1 MCPPKATISA
11 PRSST
16 LTIVII
22 LGSAD
27 LQCSSPRP
35 FKTLPFPII
44 AERIV
49 IAMITAPP
57 VFSRVSRTLSVFSAA
72 LLFATLVWA
81 NDPPWKGKPYQQW
94 DLQDIQSVFTDSP
107 WARMT
112 TIIRNWL
119 PNTGSGLPNDQLAG
133 SARGIPSTMDQS
145 SAAIGGDVG
154 FLVLWASSRVMRA
167 AYARDAIL
175 HGRATNLDLEKYVAE
190 PQNEYQ
196 VTLQSVDLSP
206 FLRKDEQ
213 FYRAN
218 AFLEMRKSKQ
228 RISPT
233 HVRYD
238 RDAKGVRLNSVVFFF
253 PKKTPSGDP
262 TIPNNEKNVEFICN
276 IEGSILRVGFELQ
289 KMVDKDGPAP

>member
-1 MCPPKATISA
+1 MSDKPSGFHGASAISA
-11 PRSST
+11 F
-16 LTIVII
+16 LLGI
-22 LGSAD
+22 L
-27 LQCSSPRP
+27 L
-35 FKTLPFPII
+35 
-44 AERIV
+44 
-49 IAMITAPP
+49 
-57 VFSRVSRTLSVFSAA
+57 FSALA
-72 LLFATLVWA
+72 WA

-119 PNTGSGLPNDQLAG
+119 PNTGNELPNDQLTG

-145 SAAIGGDVG
+145 SAAIGGDVR

-196 VTLQSVDLSP
+196 ITLQSADLSP

-213 FYRAN
+213 FYQAN

-228 RISPT
+228 RISPS

-238 RDAKGVRLNSVVFFF
+238 HDAKGVRINSVVFFF
-253 PKKTPSGDP
+253 PRKAPSGDP
-262 TIPNNEKNVEFICN
+262 TIPSNEKNVEFICN
-276 IEGSILRVGFELQ
+276 IEGSILRVGFELP
-289 KMVDKDGPAP
+289 KMVDKDGPAL